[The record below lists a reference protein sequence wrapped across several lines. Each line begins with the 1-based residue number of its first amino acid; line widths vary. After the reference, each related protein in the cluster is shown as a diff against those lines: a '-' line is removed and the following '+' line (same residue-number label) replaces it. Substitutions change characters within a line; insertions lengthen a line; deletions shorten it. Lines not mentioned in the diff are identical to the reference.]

1 MKCSIVRFPNRLEH
15 HTSEYCCILPHA
27 LFFSPYTISLLIMR
41 CHIHKITRIHGIR
54 EVNAKEN
61 TFNHKFVGYLKHF
74 SRTLPISIGYTRRV
88 YVILATGFF
97 LIMYWENGKPDLNFL
112 EYITHT
118 HTQIQRNERTICSIY
133 TISVWWGTRTESHFI
148 SFALATATRV
158 QFTVYIHLCCYF
170 QALGPTNTP
179 TNATEKFSIF
189 ILIEIYTRHVC
200 LLRWK
205 NDIEIKIVCWAL
217 IRLLTFGCSVCWKHR
232 TWPQLQYS
240 IQR

>member
-118 HTQIQRNERTICSIY
+118 QIQRNERTICSIY
-133 TISVWWGTRTESHFI
+133 TFSVWWGTRTESHFI

-158 QFTVYIHLCCYF
+158 QFTVYIHLW
-170 QALGPTNTP
+170 NT
-179 TNATEKFSIF
+179 
-189 ILIEIYTRHVC
+189 
-200 LLRWK
+200 
-205 NDIEIKIVCWAL
+205 
-217 IRLLTFGCSVCWKHR
+217 RLLLFSSTWAHQYTNERHRKIQYIYFDWNLHKARLFIEVEKWYRNQNRVLGSHSLTHFRLFGMLKA
-232 TWPQLQYS
+232 
-240 IQR
+240 